1 MHPNKTTRW
10 HAKKLDENDA
20 VAEVKRRHS
29 NSVTSLKCARVN
41 QLIPYIIIRKEK
53 APIYKFFL
61 SKVPKTQQICHYRHA
76 RITSGLFLLYD
87 KGVGF
92 SSRKNFAN
100 LGSFAKAEA
109 VECRIC
115 NSLIEATSKFE
126 VVSSSMSHMKK
137 DNSNILTIN
146 TCLLVFYS

>member
-1 MHPNKTTRW
+1 M
-10 HAKKLDENDA
+10 
-20 VAEVKRRHS
+20 
-29 NSVTSLKCARVN
+29 
-41 QLIPYIIIRKEK
+41 QEK
-53 APIYKFFL
+53 PANL
-61 SKVPKTQQICHYRHA
+61 S
-76 RITSGLFLLYD
+76 LLYD
-87 KGVGF
+87 TGVGF

-126 VVSSSMSHMKK
+126 AVSSSMSHMKK

-146 TCLLVFYS
+146 TCLLVFYSWLKWKPIIKCQLSVKFALEVRPGRCGCSSAFLTPTPEMPYCKPIAGMTCAADSSCNSHVFSKCSYLLY